1 MEIIYIILIIIF
13 LIAIL
18 GMFYVHYY
26 NDLQYLKTKIE
37 QAEGIID
44 ETLRNRYDLVVRTSD
59 VVKTHLKEKKDY
71 FKEYI
76 SLSDDKIS
84 NFEMDRKLKEAFNI
98 IMNLRN
104 DYPELQVDENMK
116 EIIQSLKHTNEK
128 LSASIAYY
136 NRYTNELNEM
146 IRSFPSNVIA
156 KIHHFKIKPFF
167 DGKDMN
173 DDDVLDFKL

>member
-104 DYPELQVDENMK
+104 DYPDLQ
-116 EIIQSLKHTNEK
+116 QAL
-128 LSASIAYY
+128 
-136 NRYTNELNEM
+136 
-146 IRSFPSNVIA
+146 
-156 KIHHFKIKPFF
+156 
-167 DGKDMN
+167 
-173 DDDVLDFKL
+173 